1 MRREQV
7 QPSQYQL
14 KHLQIFPIILS
25 NLSEQPREVID
36 QFAIRFKI
44 QGLHSQTKEQIIE
57 NIFWRIEEIIIAKYK
72 PYSQQQFESV
82 SNNLLRSLLPN
93 EMFEPKKIVLAPKAK
108 NIHFSQ
114 ISGCYCQEKKPEDE
128 RTLTCS
134 VNRCSR
140 VCHFSCLPWSQKKLG
155 AFECPSCIILS
166 NDPLNKIEQ
175 VLVEP
180 SILLSGSPYYY
191 NINNSVASNILANNN
206 IAIEV
211 RMIKLDG
218 KYFIDQTW
226 PDKCEIEVNG
236 SKIAN
241 IDPLI
246 THSSLKKRKDQKFL
260 TRNKYVLG
268 RNSFVCKY
276 QNIQDGK
283 NTDFDKNPIYVLA
296 VLLVK
301 RQTALELSQHV
312 VAHNKLTIEESKN
325 QIIRKFEDQKDVGI
339 SEIKVDLV
347 CKLTYT
353 PLNLPARGINCQHID
368 CFDLLYFLKSM
379 ENNNLRKW
387 TCPLCRKYCSKIII
401 DDYLSFIIKN
411 YPDKEQIFFKPN
423 GEFAFEENKV
433 FEEVNKSAE
442 KKKKN
447 LNLNELIIQEEKKK
461 NQRSIMEDDFDVLSL
476 TSEDE
481 EEELQLQS
489 IDRKLNSIDEILSSK
504 NNVSLEE
511 KIISKKIDFVVTPIK
526 PVLADNGIGVK
537 EQKKSSFGSGS
548 TAIGGNRYSE
558 ISTQSARKH
567 QDTQEKP
574 FLGKRAVNQLSE
586 SKEPNQVR
594 QATSEISELSEN
606 FWNSYNAGKASGNG
620 TAGEKGF
627 KLVKTDQREEVE
639 DLKNIQKLDFENSK
653 TEEKENI
660 QEAPLAERD
669 QHLSAIQEAKMKLIV
684 KDTNQKQV
692 IAPIEKEHK
701 KQDFQFQGEV
711 IDLL

>member
-1 MRREQV
+1 MRREPV
-7 QPSQYQL
+7 QPPQYQL
-14 KHLQIFPIILS
+14 KYLQIFPILFT
-25 NLSEQPREVID
+25 NLSEQPKEVID
-36 QFAIRFKI
+36 QFATRFKI
-44 QGLHSQTKEQIIE
+44 QGFSSQTKEQIIE

-82 SNNLLRSLLPN
+82 SNNLLRSLLPQ
-93 EMFEPKKIVLAPKAK
+93 EMFEPKKAVSAPKVK

-128 RTLTCS
+128 KVLTCS
-134 VNRCSR
+134 VSRCSR

-180 SILLSGSPYYY
+180 SILLSGSHYYY

-246 THSSLKKRKDQKFL
+246 RHSSLKKRKDQKFL

-301 RQTALELSQHV
+301 RQTALELSQHIV
-312 VAHNKLTIEESKN
+312 KHNKLTIEESKT

-411 YPDKEQIFFKPN
+411 YPEKEHIFFKPD
-423 GEFAFEENKV
+423 GEFTFEENKV

-447 LNLNELIIQEEKKK
+447 LKLDELIIQEEIKKK
-461 NQRSIMEDDFDVLSL
+461 QKSIMDDDFDVLSL

-481 EEELQLQS
+481 EEANQQPV
-489 IDRKLNSIDEILSSK
+489 DRKLNSIDEILSSK
-504 NNVSLEE
+504 NASL
-511 KIISKKIDFVVTPIK
+511 
-526 PVLADNGIGVK
+526 
-537 EQKKSSFGSGS
+537 
-548 TAIGGNRYSE
+548 
-558 ISTQSARKH
+558 
-567 QDTQEKP
+567 
-574 FLGKRAVNQLSE
+574 
-586 SKEPNQVR
+586 
-594 QATSEISELSEN
+594 
-606 FWNSYNAGKASGNG
+606 
-620 TAGEKGF
+620 
-627 KLVKTDQREEVE
+627 
-639 DLKNIQKLDFENSK
+639 
-653 TEEKENI
+653 
-660 QEAPLAERD
+660 
-669 QHLSAIQEAKMKLIV
+669 
-684 KDTNQKQV
+684 
-692 IAPIEKEHK
+692 
-701 KQDFQFQGEV
+701 
-711 IDLL
+711 